1 MVDKYKIQG
10 GNQLKGEVL
19 IGGAKNS
26 VLKLMASAVLA
37 KGETKIYNVPELT
50 DVGIMLEVING
61 LGIKTNH
68 DKKEQSVT
76 IDATDITS
84 ITAQYEYVSKMRAS
98 FIILGALISRCKEAI
113 VALPGGCAIGE
124 RRVDFHIKGLEALGA
139 KIKIENGYVHA
150 KANKLVGTD
159 IYLDIP
165 SVGATENLML
175 ASILAEGS
183 TRIQNAAQ
191 EPEIVDL
198 ANFLN
203 TMGADVVGAGTSEIV
218 INGVKQEDL
227 HPIEYTTIPDRIE
240 AGTFMSAVVGT
251 RGKAIIRNVYP
262 AHLTFFT
269 DKLIKMGANIKLI
282 EPTAIEVSCKNRLNS
297 VNFVTQPYPG
307 FPTDLQSMAMVLL
320 STANGVGIITESLYE
335 NRFMQVQHLLRM
347 GADIHQDR
355 NHAIIKGVK
364 KLTGA
369 TVEASDLRAGAS
381 LVVAGL
387 MADGTTIVEKLH
399 HIDRGY
405 EKFDEKI
412 RNLGGNIIRYNDG
425 TPSEETRIHT
435 NESRLYP
442 KLLEVIELLKNYQDE
457 LLEQAELF
465 LNKLEEQVSK
475 EAIDRFYELIKPVN
489 GCRWYDKN
497 PTISKTVE
505 ILRVVPPDVQKA
517 CAERFIAALKEM
529 GIDYESPNQE

>member
-1 MVDKYKIQG
+1 MADKYIIHG

-26 VLKLMASAVLA
+26 VLKLMAAAILA

-61 LGIKTNH
+61 LGIKTDY
-68 DKKEQSVT
+68 DKKEQSIK
-76 IDATDITS
+76 IDSTDITS
-84 ITAQYEYVSKMRAS
+84 ITAKYEYVSKMRAS
-98 FIILGALISRCKEAI
+98 FTILGALVARCKEAI

-150 KANKLVGTD
+150 KAPKLVGTD

-175 ASILAEGS
+175 ASIMAEGS

-191 EPEIVDL
+191 EPEIIDL

-203 TMGADVVGAGTSEIV
+203 TMGADIIGAGTSEIV

-240 AGTFMSAVVGT
+240 AGTFMSMVAGT
-251 RGKAIIRNVYP
+251 KGKAIIRNVYP

-269 DKLIKMGANIKLI
+269 DKLIKMGANIKLV
-282 EPTAIEVSCKNRLNS
+282 EPTAIEVSCKNRLSS

-320 STANGVGIITESLYE
+320 SIANGVGIITESLYE

-369 TVEASDLRAGAS
+369 TVEAPDLRAGAS

-387 MADGTTIVEKLH
+387 MASGTTEIHKLH
-399 HIDRGY
+399 HVDRGY

-412 RNLGGNIIRYNDG
+412 KNLGGNIVRVHDVS
-425 TPSEETRIHT
+425 TEEMKVGV
-435 NESRLYP
+435 NEP
-442 KLLEVIELLKNYQDE
+442 I
-457 LLEQAELF
+457 
-465 LNKLEEQVSK
+465 
-475 EAIDRFYELIKPVN
+475 I
-489 GCRWYDKN
+489 
-497 PTISKTVE
+497 
-505 ILRVVPPDVQKA
+505 
-517 CAERFIAALKEM
+517 
-529 GIDYESPNQE
+529 

>member
-1 MVDKYKIQG
+1 LADKYIIQG

-26 VLKLMASAVLA
+26 VLKLMASAILA

-61 LGIKTNH
+61 LGVKTKY
-68 DKKEQSVT
+68 DKVEQSIC

-84 ITAQYEYVSKMRAS
+84 ITAKYEYVSKMRAS
-98 FIILGALISRCKEAI
+98 FTILGALVSRCKEAI

-150 KANKLVGTD
+150 KASKLVGTD

-191 EPEIVDL
+191 EPEIIDL

-203 TMGADVVGAGTSEIV
+203 TMGADIIGAGTSEIV

-240 AGTFMSAVVGT
+240 AGTFMTMVVGT
-251 RGKAIIRNVYP
+251 KGKAIIRNVYP

-282 EPTAIEVSCKNRLNS
+282 EPTAIEVSCKNRLTS

-320 STANGVGIITESLYE
+320 SISNGVGIITESLYE
-335 NRFMQVQHLLRM
+335 NRFMQVPHLLRM

-369 TVEASDLRAGAS
+369 MVEASDLRAGAA

-387 MADGTTIVEKLH
+387 MANGTTEIQKLH

-412 RNLGGNIIRYNDG
+412 KNLGGNIIRVNDIS
-425 TPSEETRIHT
+425 TDDLKVSVNEPSI
-435 NESRLYP
+435 
-442 KLLEVIELLKNYQDE
+442 
-457 LLEQAELF
+457 
-465 LNKLEEQVSK
+465 
-475 EAIDRFYELIKPVN
+475 
-489 GCRWYDKN
+489 
-497 PTISKTVE
+497 
-505 ILRVVPPDVQKA
+505 
-517 CAERFIAALKEM
+517 
-529 GIDYESPNQE
+529 

>member
-1 MVDKYKIQG
+1 MADKYIING

-26 VLKLMASAVLA
+26 VLKLMAASILA

-61 LGIKTNH
+61 LGVKTSY
-68 DKKEQSVT
+68 DKVEQSIK

-84 ITAQYEYVSKMRAS
+84 ITAKYEYVSKMRAS
-98 FIILGALISRCKEAI
+98 FTILGALVARCKEAI

-150 KANKLVGTD
+150 KAPKLVGTD

-175 ASILAEGS
+175 ASIMAEGS

-191 EPEIVDL
+191 EPEIIDL

-203 TMGADVVGAGTSEIV
+203 TMGADIVGAGTSEIV

-412 RNLGGNIIRYNDG
+412 RNLGGNIIRYNDD
-425 TPSEETRIHT
+425 TPSEETRIHA
-435 NESRLYP
+435 NESRL
-442 KLLEVIELLKNYQDE
+442 
-457 LLEQAELF
+457 
-465 LNKLEEQVSK
+465 
-475 EAIDRFYELIKPVN
+475 
-489 GCRWYDKN
+489 
-497 PTISKTVE
+497 
-505 ILRVVPPDVQKA
+505 
-517 CAERFIAALKEM
+517 
-529 GIDYESPNQE
+529 